1 MKTKTTSSIEKRLNV
16 LEGREAVR
24 FCEEEDRKEEKQEQE
39 KLRYYREL
47 ENKLPCWAFVTIFFL
62 CVTVLCLLVSL
73 CVYIGGC

>member
-62 CVTVLCLLVSL
+62 CVTVLILTL
-73 CVYIGGC
+73 CVFIGGG